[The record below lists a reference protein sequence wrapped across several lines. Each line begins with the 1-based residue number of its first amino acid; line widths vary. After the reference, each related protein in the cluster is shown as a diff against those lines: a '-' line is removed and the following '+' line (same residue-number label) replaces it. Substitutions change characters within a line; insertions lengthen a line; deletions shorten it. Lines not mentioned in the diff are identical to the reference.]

1 MEYEAISRFGGAFI
15 LITGASALALLSGA
29 LFRAPEGYEGANG
42 LHVRPG
48 KRRFGSTRPCPTLS
62 TTGAARMDTASGI
75 RVQEHDMKLSK
86 RCEYALRALI
96 DLGIASELGWPML
109 QISELAAKEKLP
121 IKFLE
126 QIFTQLKAAGYVK
139 SRRGKFGGYSLA
151 RPMSQIKFGAV
162 IRLID
167 GPLAPIRCVSA
178 TSYARC
184 SCPDE
189 VHCGLRML
197 MFDVRN
203 AITTILDRF
212 TLADIV
218 EITLRK
224 YRRDKVAPP
233 FLHRSIPLASILSKE
248 GEPPVRDE
256 SRVEALKQLSGS
268 RGSQLHNGRAKGAAK

>member
-1 MEYEAISRFGGAFI
+1 
-15 LITGASALALLSGA
+15 
-29 LFRAPEGYEGANG
+29 
-42 LHVRPG
+42 
-48 KRRFGSTRPCPTLS
+48 
-62 TTGAARMDTASGI
+62 MDTASGI
-75 RVQEHDMKLSK
+75 RVQEHNMKLSK
-86 RCEYALRALI
+86 RGEYALRTLI

-109 QISELAAKEKLP
+109 QTSELATKEKLP

-151 RPMSQIKFGAV
+151 RPMDRIKFGTV
-162 IRLID
+162 IRLIE
-167 GPLAPIRCVSA
+167 GPLAPIRCVSQ

-203 AITTILDRF
+203 AITAVLDRF

-233 FLHRSIPLASILSKE
+233 FLHRSIPLASILSQE
-248 GEPPVRDE
+248 AELPLHGR
-256 SRVEALKQLSGS
+256 SRVEALKQFSGS
-268 RGSQLHNGRAKGAAK
+268 RGNQSHNGRAKNCG

>member
-1 MEYEAISRFGGAFI
+1 
-15 LITGASALALLSGA
+15 
-29 LFRAPEGYEGANG
+29 
-42 LHVRPG
+42 V
-48 KRRFGSTRPCPTLS
+48 
-62 TTGAARMDTASGI
+62 
-75 RVQEHDMKLSK
+75 KLSK
-86 RCEYALRALI
+86 RGEYALRALI

-109 QISELAAKEKLP
+109 QISELASKEKLP

-126 QIFTQLKAAGYVK
+126 QIFTQLKSAGYVA

-167 GPLAPIRCVSA
+167 GPLAPIRCVSQ

-189 VHCGLRML
+189 NHCGLRML

-203 AITTILDRF
+203 AISTILDRY
-212 TLADIV
+212 TLAEIV

-224 YRRDKVAPP
+224 YRRDKVTPP
-233 FLHRSIPLASILSKE
+233 FLHRSIALASILSKE
-248 GEPPVRDE
+248 GDRPIRAK
-256 SRVEALKQLSGS
+256 SRVEALKHFSGF
-268 RGSQLHNGRAKGAAK
+268 RGSQSQIGRAKNRGK

>member
-1 MEYEAISRFGGAFI
+1 
-15 LITGASALALLSGA
+15 
-29 LFRAPEGYEGANG
+29 
-42 LHVRPG
+42 
-48 KRRFGSTRPCPTLS
+48 
-62 TTGAARMDTASGI
+62 
-75 RVQEHDMKLSK
+75 MKLSK
-86 RCEYALRALI
+86 RGEYALRALI

-109 QISELAAKEKLP
+109 QISELASKEKLP

-151 RPMSQIKFGAV
+151 RPMNRIKFGAV

-167 GPLAPIRCVSA
+167 GPLAPIRCVSQ

-189 VHCGLRML
+189 IHCGLRML
-197 MFDVRN
+197 MLDVRI
-203 AITTILDRF
+203 AISTLLDRF

-233 FLHRSIPLASILSKE
+233 FLHRSIPLTPILART
-248 GEPPVRDE
+248 GESTLRSQRKANRFKQFSRDRE
-256 SRVEALKQLSGS
+256 D
-268 RGSQLHNGRAKGAAK
+268 HTDNNRAKNAD